1 MLLIHCFYVCWC
13 QLHEFVEGH
22 RNVRELG
29 GLGVVTRDDDSMI
42 HLMIAATLQFAVCVY
57 VWFPIPCI
65 QSARVLGANTG
76 SNILQCA
83 LSQIFQNI
91 FLSVRNQIVSGT
103 VGFRL
108 LDPTENTIFQIR

>member
-1 MLLIHCFYVCWC
+1 M
-13 QLHEFVEGH
+13 
-22 RNVRELG
+22 
-29 GLGVVTRDDDSMI
+29 TRDDDSLI

-57 VWFPIPCI
+57 VWFPIPSI

-91 FLSVRNQIVSGT
+91 FFLSVRNQIVSGT